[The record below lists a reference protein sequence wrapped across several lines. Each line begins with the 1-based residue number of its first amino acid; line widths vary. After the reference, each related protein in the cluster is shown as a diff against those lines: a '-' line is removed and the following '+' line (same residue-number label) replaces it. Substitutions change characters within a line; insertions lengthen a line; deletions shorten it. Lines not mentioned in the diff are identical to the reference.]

1 MSRVSIDRDFLV
13 NTLSGLVRINSINPN
28 ISPDGPGELEISQF
42 VAEIMGENHLEVHV
56 QELAPSR
63 FNVVGVRKGRKNGK
77 KLLLNAHMD
86 TVGTSNV
93 PELLTPTLKDGRL
106 YGRGSQDMKGGLA
119 AMLAAARWLEEAQ
132 IELDGDLI
140 LAAVAD
146 EEYASLGTSELIKDY
161 PADAAIITEPTDLR
175 LCLAQ
180 RGFIVYEIEVTG
192 RAAHGSRYDEGID
205 AIAHMGRFLTQ
216 FEKLCQELIQR
227 PAHPLVGPPSM
238 HASRILGGT
247 EVSTYPARCWL
258 EIERRTSS
266 WENDAPAT
274 AELTSILDGLS
285 AEDPEFHG
293 TIKTILSRPPF
304 EIKPEAEIARCVAD
318 AMHAVQPAPLPPS
331 GASFW
336 TDAALLTQAGIPTVI
351 IGPSGHGLHTSEEW
365 VDLQSCCDL
374 AEILVHAATAF
385 CDKKFP

>member
-1 MSRVSIDRDFLV
+1 
-13 NTLSGLVRINSINPN
+13 
-28 ISPDGPGELEISQF
+28 
-42 VAEIMGENHLEVHV
+42 MGEGLE
-56 QELAPSR
+56 
-63 FNVVGVRKGRKNGK
+63 
-77 KLLLNAHMD
+77 
-86 TVGTSNV
+86 
-93 PELLTPTLKDGRL
+93 
-106 YGRGSQDMKGGLA
+106 DMKGGLA

-247 EVSTYPARCWL
+247 EVSTYPAHCWL
-258 EIERRTSS
+258 EVERRTSP
-266 WENDAPAT
+266 WENDAQAT
-274 AELTSILDGLS
+274 AELTSILNGLS

-304 EIKPEAEIARCVAD
+304 EIKPEAEIRALRCRRD
-318 AMHAVQPAPLPPS
+318 ACRSACPAPPIRSFILDGRRPAHS
-331 GASFW
+331 GGYSHRDHWPERAWS
-336 TDAALLTQAGIPTVI
+336 AY
-351 IGPSGHGLHTSEEW
+351 H
-365 VDLQSCCDL
+365 
-374 AEILVHAATAF
+374 
-385 CDKKFP
+385 